1 MMNRLVV
8 GLLLT
13 NEGRVLIY
21 PRLAG
26 RQRSSLF
33 PDQPLGSVPELTSNS
48 GRNSAPYQLD
58 PTTDSGEKIV
68 SFPRRSVHS
77 ADMEPGR
84 CWPSHDHEC
93 VQAC

>member
-1 MMNRLVV
+1 MMNRLVD
-8 GLLLT
+8 GLLLAK
-13 NEGRVLIY
+13 EGRVPIY

-33 PDQPLGSVPELTSNS
+33 PDQALGSVPELTSNS
-48 GRNSAPYQLD
+48 GRNGAPYQLD
-58 PTTDSGEKIV
+58 LTTHSGERIV
-68 SFPRRSVHS
+68 SFPQRSVHS

-84 CWPSHDHEC
+84 CWPKHDHEC